1 MDQAAVPQRI
11 EVIEGI
17 DVVITWESGATS
29 TYSAPQ
35 LRGACQCAE
44 CREEVGRRA
53 TERVLAGPEPVTISA
68 AKLVGGYAV
77 NFVFG
82 PDGHS
87 TGIFP
92 FPALRSLA
100 EASDG
105 A

>member
-1 MDQAAVPQRI
+1 M
-11 EVIEGI
+11 
-17 DVVITWESGATS
+17 VITWGDGTESILTAS
-29 TYSAPQ
+29 Q

-44 CREEVGRRA
+44 CREEAGRRQ
-53 TERVLAGPEPVTISA
+53 TERVLTGSEPVTITEA
-68 AKLVGGYAV
+68 RLVGGYAI

-92 FPALRSLA
+92 FPAIRTLA
-100 EASDG
+100 ASEG